1 MVEFLDKYELACSD
15 EDVVACFDE
24 VVLACLVNNINDDL
38 LEIFSIHTPW
48 NGFLRK
54 PWVANV

>member
-1 MVEFLDKYELACSD
+1 MDKYELACSD

-54 PWVANV
+54 PLVANV